1 LPRQNLSRDRRQ
13 HNEPEDFIMR
23 RLIHVS
29 VLFTGLIGYS
39 GVPSAQAGLVATYQF
54 NDTLSADQAG
64 APDLIAINGG
74 SFVADTP
81 LGQLRTVY
89 ERTAAGTDPSQQS
102 VLRLDTTPLGLT
114 SNNYAVEL
122 VFTFTTDSFSSPNYR
137 RIVDS
142 YDPSSLQDP
151 GLYYGRYNTLDIFYG
166 SSQHPGGPIV
176 TRGIYYD
183 VLLSVS
189 PTGEQ
194 AYLNGALAVDVTGT
208 PDQIAT
214 HFLSFFQDNARE
226 YGDGKVA
233 LIRVFDSA
241 LTAEQA
247 SYLYN
252 NGNPFA
258 VPEPSSLTLA
268 GLGGLSGFGLWWSRK
283 RRNAVPLKSMV

>member
-1 LPRQNLSRDRRQ
+1 LLHKDFSPDRR
-13 HNEPEDFIMR
+13 HHHEPEDFIMR

-39 GVPSAQAGLVATYQF
+39 GVPSAQAGPVATYQF
-54 NDTLSADQAG
+54 NNTLAADQAG

-114 SNNYAVEL
+114 SNNYAVEM
-122 VFTFTTDSFSSPNYR
+122 VFTFTTGSPSISYR

-142 YDPSSLQDP
+142 YDPSNLQDP
-151 GLYYGRYNTLDIFYG
+151 GLYVG
-166 SSQHPGGPIV
+166 SGGNLNIYQTVAHAGGP
-176 TRGIYYD
+176 TLANGIYYD
-183 VLLSVS
+183 VILSVS

-194 AYLNGALAVDVTGT
+194 AYLNGSLAVSYAVTA
-208 PDQIAT
+208 DQIAT

-233 LIRVFDSA
+233 LIRVFDTA

-258 VPEPSSLTLA
+258 VPEPSSLTLV

-283 RRNAVPLKSMV
+283 RRNAVPLKSTV